1 MLPATL
7 KEITDSEN
15 IMQNTTRILLIDD
28 DEEDYILTK
37 EIIQDIPV
45 RRYKLDWISN
55 YQDALNA
62 ILKKEHHVYL
72 VDYHLGAQ
80 NGLDL
85 IKEARSKGCEAPLI
99 LLTGQGDLEV
109 DEKAMRAGAAD
120 YMVKGTISPYQ
131 LERTI
136 RYSMQDAKNIYEIKK
151 LNQDLEKRVEER
163 THALEEANKELAQSK
178 GELLKAL
185 EKERELNV
193 MKSRFITIASHEF
206 RTPLSTI
213 LSSATLIS
221 KYQKEADA
229 EKRGK
234 HIKRIKSNVHNLTEI
249 LNSFLSLSKLEEGIV
264 SCNPTIF
271 DIESFTREI
280 ADEMEAILKEEQQI
294 IYTHKGEDKN
304 VDMDKQ
310 LLQNILINLLSNAI
324 KYSPEGQDIELTTEI
339 KDNQLSIIITDK
351 GIGIPE
357 EEQKHLFERFFR
369 AQNVIN
375 IQGTGLGLNIVK
387 RYIDMMDGNI
397 SFTSQSNHGTTFII
411 KLPKES
417 CK

>member
-1 MLPATL
+1 
-7 KEITDSEN
+7 
-15 IMQNTTRILLIDD
+15 MQETIKILLIDD

-37 EIIQDIPV
+37 EIIQDIPI
-45 RRYKLDWISN
+45 RQYKLDWVSN
-55 YQDALNA
+55 YQDALSA
-62 ILKKEHHVYL
+62 IMRKEHNVYL

-80 NGLDL
+80 NGLEL
-85 IKEARSKGCEAPLI
+85 IKEAISKGCEAPLI

-120 YMVKGTISPYQ
+120 YLVKGTISPYQ

-136 RYSMQDAKNIYEIKK
+136 RYSIQDAKNIYEIKK
-151 LNQDLEKRVEER
+151 LNLELEKRVEAR
-163 THALEEANKELAQSK
+163 THELEEANKELARSRS
-178 GELLKAL
+178 EILKAL

-229 EKRGK
+229 EKRSK
-234 HIKRIKSNVHNLTEI
+234 HIRRIKSNVHNLTEI
-249 LNSFLSLSKLEEGIV
+249 LNSFLSLSKLEEGII

-271 DIESFTREI
+271 DIENFTREI
-280 ADEMEAILKEEQQI
+280 ADEMEAILKEDQQI
-294 IYTHKGEDKN
+294 IYTHKSEDKN

-310 LLQNILINLLSNAI
+310 LLQNILINMLSNAI
-324 KYSPEGQDIELTTEI
+324 KYSPEGQHIELSTEI
-339 KDNQLSIIITDK
+339 KDNELAIIISDK

-369 AQNVIN
+369 AQNAIN

-387 RYIDMMDGNI
+387 RYIEMMDGTINF
-397 SFTSQSNHGTTFII
+397 SSQSNKGTTFII